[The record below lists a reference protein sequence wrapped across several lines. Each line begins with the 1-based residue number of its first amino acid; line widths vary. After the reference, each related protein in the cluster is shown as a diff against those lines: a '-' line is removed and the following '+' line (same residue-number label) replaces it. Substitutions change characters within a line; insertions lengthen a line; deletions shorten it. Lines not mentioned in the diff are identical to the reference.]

1 MFRFGSEPPSTDRL
15 REERTFV
22 LFASAHKVGPARAA
36 AVLVAASAWGVA
48 PTDDRPVHLDSS
60 HAPYVSS
67 SAPHADR
74 CGLRLQRTRL
84 HTPVFSVSMP
94 YASEAVVFA
103 DFDGDGEEELLSMV
117 DTAEYPRRRYVAAM
131 TWTPEGCSAEWK
143 VAPGLGDG
151 MLVGNI
157 DEDPLPEV
165 ILFGEH
171 RYEQPMLKVFQW
183 DGEGVNDTEFPLV
196 GKLGLLADLDGDSK
210 DELLLVRTRV
220 RKFDASTESP
230 SNLLVYKYQ
239 AGRFAL
245 THKRELATGVAA
257 LTSVD
262 LDGDGSREVVTSEIS
277 FEGDVA
283 GRLSVYRFEP
293 GGAVS
298 VAFRRNG
305 VLEPVGFLG
314 AFRSAGATYLLA
326 KGYRWQSLF
335 RVWEESGA
343 FRIAPLAAGA
353 AALPVFAAAHL
364 ATAAYSA
371 ERGMFF
377 QFAED
382 DRTRLVPV
390 GGPRASQ
397 WSQ

>member
-1 MFRFGSEPPSTDRL
+1 MSVVCSLTVSG
-15 REERTFV
+15 
-22 LFASAHKVGPARAA
+22 
-36 AVLVAASAWGVA
+36 A
-48 PTDDRPVHLDSS
+48 PTEAGDSAIGVPGELGVGSSAFSMGGRPV
-60 HAPYVSS
+60 
-67 SAPHADR
+67 
-74 CGLRLQRTRL
+74 
-84 HTPVFSVSMP
+84 
-94 YASEAVVFA
+94 YARDALMFA
-103 DFDGDGEEELLSMV
+103 DFNGDGEEEILSTM
-117 DTAEYPRRRYVAAM
+117 TSNEYPRHNRIAVIGLTR
-131 TWTPEGCSAEWK
+131 EGGDVWHSA
-143 VAPGLGDG
+143 PLSQTNR
-151 MLVGNI
+151 MLVGDI
-157 DEDPLPEV
+157 DHDPLPEIV
-165 ILFGEH
+165 LFG
-171 RYEQPMLKVFQW
+171 RYQSRLRVMQW
-183 DGEGVNDTEFPLV
+183 DGEGVAESELDLA

-257 LTSVD
+257 LTNVD
-262 LDGDGSREVVTSEIS
+262 LDGDGRREVVTSEIS

-326 KGYRWQSLF
+326 KGYRSQSVF

-353 AALPVFAAAHL
+353 AALPVFAAARL

-390 GGPRASQ
+390 AGPRASQ